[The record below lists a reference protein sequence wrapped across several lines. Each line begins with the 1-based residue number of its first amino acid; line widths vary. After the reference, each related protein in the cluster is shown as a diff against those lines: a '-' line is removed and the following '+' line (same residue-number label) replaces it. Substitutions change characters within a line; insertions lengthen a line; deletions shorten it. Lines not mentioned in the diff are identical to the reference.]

1 MFEPGTNILTE
12 QAREANRLRHELGLT
27 QEAQWIATR
36 ERDAARAEVER
47 LRTAIEVHRAH
58 WEPLR
63 EPGAAIDQELYA
75 VLEMEGD
82 RA

>member
-36 ERDAARAEVER
+36 ERDAALAEVER
-47 LRTAIEVHRAH
+47 LRAALNYYGMRFDGGRLARET
-58 WEPLR
+58 LR
-63 EPGAAIDQELYA
+63 TVGVETEDG
-75 VLEMEGD
+75 GTSG
-82 RA
+82 